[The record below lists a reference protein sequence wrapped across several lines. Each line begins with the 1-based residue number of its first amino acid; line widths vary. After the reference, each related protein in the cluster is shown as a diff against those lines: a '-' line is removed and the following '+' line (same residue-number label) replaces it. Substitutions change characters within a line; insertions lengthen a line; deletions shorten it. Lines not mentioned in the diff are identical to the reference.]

1 MLALIYFALAAFVG
15 DFLCRRFYQFESV
28 AHRCAA
34 AILVGLLVSTW
45 FTYLAGLAFFWTSQP
60 LLWANLLFLVAA
72 VALLSW
78 PKWKGRILKRAPEEA
93 YPKRSNLFLPRPR
106 GSSIADWLLIAGYVV
121 LVSWMMFASFTSSD
135 GNLRIANAQY
145 SDFGPNTAII
155 QSFAVGHNFP
165 TEYPHFSGDRIRYHF
180 LFYFQAGNLEFLG
193 LNPPWSLN
201 LLSIVT
207 LVAMLILAMT
217 LGEVVFNSRAVGR
230 LGSLLFF
237 FFGSLSY
244 VPFLHTQA
252 SVRAAIQA
260 IWHRGDYL
268 PSIFP
273 YRGEA
278 WGTWSQVT
286 YLNQRHFAF
295 AIGILLLVL
304 VFLVI
309 RYRAVA
315 AKAKVHRFRTHLVN
329 LIRLF
334 AGRRRPGSIDAHQ
347 KVQTARPQ
355 NVSISETGA
364 SDAIT
369 AERNAAPET
378 ATNTV
383 SDDPSLREAV
393 PESHKETDAIT
404 AEPNAVPE
412 TATKLVS
419 DDITRPEAFPESSK
433 EEAVSVSE
441 SEDASH
447 SSERLREEAEAATEV
462 ATEAK
467 HETVFMPQPFRATL
481 PGFIFSAVLLGLLPM
496 WNSAV
501 FIAAAAVLA
510 LLFILFPLRGQMLVL
525 AVTAG
530 IIALPQMLYLGTG
543 SGRAPMPRL
552 FHWGYMVDQ
561 PTAVNVAKYLGFTFG
576 FKWLLIALAL
586 IFASWFQRRLFLAA
600 LSLLGVAFCFQ
611 FTIEVLANQ
620 KFVHI
625 WVIIANLFV
634 AFALWRLWRLSLGGT
649 TLPGKLVATVL
660 FLLVI
665 PGGVIDFFPIHNTG
679 WSEVQYRNDP
689 LIDWLKK
696 NTTPRDIFL
705 TDRFVTHPILMAGRR
720 VLYGWP
726 YYAWSAGYNAGK
738 YDRLYSE
745 LFEGKDPWKVYHLL
759 KGNGIKYVVYDNAVR
774 QGQFIKRPNEQLYAT
789 YFPKVFEDSR
799 YNGLVIYKVPDTPP
813 PRLSALPEA
822 VSNMFEGGKGT
833 GKGEFDSP
841 MGIAVD
847 SSGNILVADTGNG
860 RIEKFS
866 PTGTFVSA
874 IGTKGSGHG
883 QLGGPNGIAI
893 DRAGNIY
900 VAEVA
905 SNHRVQKLASDGTFI
920 AEWKGPD
927 LGFYGPRRIAIGPDD
942 SVYVVDQGHT
952 RIVKFNPDGRVL
964 AVWGT
969 KGNGDG
975 QFDDPTSVAVDPTT
989 NKVYVADPMNKR
1001 IQVFDSDG
1009 KFLTKWVIP
1018 EWGKPVGFEDLAID
1032 SKTSR
1037 LYASSAQSDAVLVFD
1052 LNGTRIGSLTPKPPD
1067 RFQGP
1072 SALALANRKLF
1083 VLNMHGNSVSE
1094 IDL

>member
-1 MLALIYFALAAFVG
+1 MLALIYLGLAFCVG
-15 DFLCRRFYQFESV
+15 DFLCRRFYRFVSV

-34 AILVGLLVSTW
+34 AILVGLLVSSW
-45 FTYLAGLAFFWTSQP
+45 LTYLAGLAFWWASRP
-60 LLWANLLFLVAA
+60 LLWGNLLFFVAS
-72 VALLSW
+72 VALLTW
-78 PKWKGRILKRAPEEA
+78 PKWKSKLVKLGEVGTSVGRATTRYFPRAE
-93 YPKRSNLFLPRPR
+93 
-106 GSSIADWLLIAGYVV
+106 GSGIGDWLLIVAYVV
-121 LVSWMMFASFTSSD
+121 LVSWMMFASFNS
-135 GNLRIANAQY
+135 GEGKLKIANAQY
-145 SDFGPNTAII
+145 SDFGPNTAIM

-193 LNPPWSLN
+193 LNPAWSLN

-244 VPFLHTQA
+244 VPFLHKQA

-260 IWHRGDYL
+260 IRQHGDYL

-273 YRGEA
+273 YRGET

-286 YLNQRHFAF
+286 YLNQRHFAS
-295 AIGILLLVL
+295 ATGILLLVL
-304 VFLVI
+304 VFLVV
-309 RYRAVA
+309 RYRMLP
-315 AKAKVHRFRTHLVN
+315 AK
-329 LIRLF
+329 
-334 AGRRRPGSIDAHQ
+334 
-347 KVQTARPQ
+347 QTKKHPPPDT
-355 NVSISETGA
+355 IK
-364 SDAIT
+364 
-369 AERNAAPET
+369 PET
-378 ATNTV
+378 TTLPQTTPATVPENTV
-383 SDDPSLREAV
+383 QPDVLPKPDLDV
-393 PESHKETDAIT
+393 PA
-404 AEPNAVPE
+404 
-412 TATKLVS
+412 L
-419 DDITRPEAFPESSK
+419 SSP
-433 EEAVSVSE
+433 
-441 SEDASH
+441 
-447 SSERLREEAEAATEV
+447 
-462 ATEAK
+462 TEAK
-467 HETVFMPQPFRATL
+467 QTTTLPETTPATVSENTVQSDVPPKPDIDMPSLSSPTEAQQQAVISAETFWATL
-481 PGFIFSAVLLGLLPM
+481 PGFIFSGVLLGLLPM

-501 FIAAAAVLA
+501 FIAAAAVLGF
-510 LLFILFPLRGQMLVL
+510 LFVLFPLRLQMLAL
-525 AVTAG
+525 AIPAG
-530 IIALPQMLYLGTG
+530 LIALPQMLYLSTG
-543 SGRAPMPRL
+543 SGRAQMPRL

-561 PTAVNVAKYLGFTFG
+561 PTAMNVAKYLGFTFG

-649 TLPGKLVATVL
+649 TLPGKFVAAVL

-665 PGGVIDFFPIHNTG
+665 PGGVIDFFPIHNSG

-696 NTTPRDIFL
+696 NTTSRDIFL
-705 TDRFVTHPILMAGRR
+705 SDRFVTHPILMAGRR

-726 YYAWSAGYNAGK
+726 YFAWSAGYNASK
-738 YDRLYSE
+738 YDRLYAE

-759 KGNGIKYVVYDNAVR
+759 KENGISYVAYDNAVR
-774 QGQFIKRPNEQLYAT
+774 QGQFIRRPNEQLYAT

-799 YNGLVIYKVPDTPP
+799 YNGMVIYKVPDKPP
-813 PRLSALPEA
+813 AQLSALPES

-847 SSGNILVADTGNG
+847 SSGNILVADTNNG

-866 PTGTFVSA
+866 PTGAFLSI

-883 QLGGPNGIAI
+883 QLGEPNGIAI
-893 DRAGNIY
+893 DRSGNIY

-905 SNHRVQKLASDGTFI
+905 SNHRVQKLGPDGTFI
-920 AEWKGPD
+920 AEWAPG
-927 LGFYGPRRIAIGPDD
+927 LYGPRKIAIGPDN
-942 SVYVVDQGHT
+942 SIYVVDQGRT
-952 RIVKFNPDGRVL
+952 RIVKFSPDGRVL
-964 AVWGT
+964 TTWGSGGH
-969 KGNGDG
+969 GNG
-975 QFDDPTSVAVDPTT
+975 QFDDHTSVAVDPTT
-989 NKVYVADPMNKR
+989 DKVYVADPRNKR

-1009 KFLTKWVIP
+1009 KFLTKWIIP
-1018 EWGKPVGFEDLAID
+1018 EWGQPAGFEDLAID
-1032 SKTSR
+1032 SKTGR
-1037 LYASSAQSDAVLVFD
+1037 LYASSANMDAVLIFD
-1052 LNGTRIGSLTPKPPD
+1052 LNGTRVGSLTPKPPD
-1067 RFQGP
+1067 RLKGP
-1072 SALALANRKLF
+1072 SALALTNRKLY
-1083 VLNMHGNSVSE
+1083 VVNMFGDSISV

>member
-1 MLALIYFALAAFVG
+1 MLALIYFALAICVG
-15 DFLCRRFYQFESV
+15 DFFCRRFYRFVSV

-34 AILVGLLVSTW
+34 AILVGLLVSSW
-45 FTYLAGLAFFWTSQP
+45 FTYLAALAFWWASRP
-60 LLWANLLFLVAA
+60 LLWGNLLFFVAS
-72 VALLSW
+72 VALLTW
-78 PKWKGRILKRAPEEA
+78 PKWKHRIVKAAPDAAQGSQTAER
-93 YPKRSNLFLPRPR
+93 YVPRPN
-106 GSSIADWLLIAGYVV
+106 GSGIADWLLIIGYVI
-121 LVSWMMFASFTSSD
+121 LVSWMMFASFNS
-135 GNLRIANAQY
+135 GEGKLKIANAQY
-145 SDFGPNTAII
+145 SDFGPNTALI

-193 LNPPWSLN
+193 LNPVWSLN

-207 LVAMLILAMT
+207 LVAMLIVVMT
-217 LGEVVFNSRAVGR
+217 LGEMLFNSRAVGR

-244 VPFLHTQA
+244 VPFLHKQA

-260 IWHRGDYL
+260 IRQHGDYL

-273 YRGEA
+273 YRGET

-286 YLNQRHFAF
+286 YLNQRHFAS
-295 AIGILLLVL
+295 AIGILMLVL

-309 RYRAVA
+309 QYRARA
-315 AKAKVHRFRTHLVN
+315 ARRSKGHFSGTHLVNN

-334 AGRRRPGSIDAHQ
+334 ARRGRPGSIAAHGGGNLET
-347 KVQTARPQ
+347 VGPQ
-355 NVSISETGA
+355 AVSSSEMPSTNVI
-364 SDAIT
+364 
-369 AERNAAPET
+369 PC
-378 ATNTV
+378 
-383 SDDPSLREAV
+383 EA
-393 PESHKETDAIT
+393 
-404 AEPNAVPE
+404 NAVPE
-412 TATKLVS
+412 PGTNVFSENASPLETVAGSPDETA
-419 DDITRPEAFPESSK
+419 
-433 EEAVSVSE
+433 SVSE
-441 SEDASH
+441 GED
-447 SSERLREEAEAATEV
+447 AEAATEL

-467 HETVFMPQPFRATL
+467 HETVLTPQPFRATV
-481 PGFIFSAVLLGLLPM
+481 PGFIFSGVLLGLIPM

-501 FIAAAAVLA
+501 FIAAAAVLGS
-510 LLFILFPLRGQMLVL
+510 LFILFPLRLQMLAL
-525 AVTAG
+525 AIPAG
-530 IIALPQMLYLGTG
+530 LIALPQMLYLSTG

-561 PTAVNVAKYLGFTFG
+561 PTAMSVAKYLGFTFG

-649 TLPGKLVATVL
+649 TLPGKFVAAVL

-665 PGGVIDFFPIHNTG
+665 PGGVIDFFPIHNSG

-726 YYAWSAGYNAGK
+726 YYAWSAGYNASK
-738 YDRLYSE
+738 YDRLYAE

-759 KGNGIKYVVYDNAVR
+759 KENGISYVAYDNAVR
-774 QGQFIKRPNEQLYAT
+774 QGQFIRRPNEQLYAT

-813 PRLSALPEA
+813 PKLSSLPES
-822 VSNMFEGGKGT
+822 VSNMFEGGKGA

-841 MGIAVD
+841 TGIAVD
-847 SSGNILVADTGNG
+847 GNGNILVADTNNG

-866 PTGTFVSA
+866 PTGTFLSI

-883 QLGGPNGIAI
+883 QLGEPNGIAI

-905 SNHRVQKLASDGTFI
+905 SNHRVQKLAPDGTFI
-920 AEWKGPD
+920 AEWKGPE
-927 LGFYGPRRIAIGPDD
+927 LGFYGPRRIAIGPND
-942 SVYVVDQGHT
+942 SIYVVDQGNN
-952 RIVKFNPDGRVL
+952 RIVKFSSNGDVL
-964 AVWGT
+964 ASWGSR
-969 KGNGDG
+969 GSGDG
-975 QFDDPTSVAVDPTT
+975 QLNDPTSVAVDATT
-989 NKVYVADPMNKR
+989 NKVYVADPRNKR
-1001 IQVFDSDG
+1001 IQVFDSNG
-1009 KFLTKWVIP
+1009 KFLTKWIIP
-1018 EWGKPVGFEDLAID
+1018 EWGQPAGFEDLAID

-1037 LYASSAQSDAVLVFD
+1037 LYASSANMDAVLVFD
-1052 LNGTRIGSLTPKPPD
+1052 LNGTRVGSLTPKPPD
-1067 RFQGP
+1067 RLKGP
-1072 SALALANRKLF
+1072 SALALTNRKLY
-1083 VLNMHGNSVSE
+1083 VVNMHGDSVSE